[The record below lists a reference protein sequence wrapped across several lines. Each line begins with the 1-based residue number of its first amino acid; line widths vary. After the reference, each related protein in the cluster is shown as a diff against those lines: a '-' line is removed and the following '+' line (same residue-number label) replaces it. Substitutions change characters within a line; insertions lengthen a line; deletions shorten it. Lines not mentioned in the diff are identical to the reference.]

1 MKKFMAFAAAAVIL
15 SACEDFP
22 QADRTDSNSDLP
34 GWQLANIFGTNSDAA
49 GQNRQQGRVTG
60 GRNVEA
66 GQGTIFPGRQPL
78 LIDSDFVNENGERTV
93 SLNLVDV
100 DIESAAAAILGELL
114 QINYIIDPGVSGT
127 VNIRSSQPVTR
138 TTAIEVFELAL
149 KQNNAVLVRRG
160 DLFAIAPLSADLS
173 ISPSTARDVLPGY
186 TLRVVPLRNIG
197 AQEMAAILQPF
208 AGNGIVGIDAQRNLL
223 VLAGTSVDQQSWQET
238 INSFDVDWL
247 ANRSVGIFPV
257 NGRSAQSIV
266 NGLERVVE
274 TDETFAP
281 LVVFEVIPENNS
293 ILAVAKTPRAL
304 ENVAVWIS
312 RLTQDG
318 ANDAQVYSYDMKYA
332 RAADIAPTLS
342 QILGIS
348 VETTA
353 SDDPE
358 AEVMEASADF
368 FEPQGTLNAT
378 RVVASEATNTLLIH
392 STPDEYNRILGILH
406 RLDVPQRQVLVEATI
421 VEVSLNDD
429 LRYGVQY
436 FLEDGG
442 TQLGLSRGET
452 VNIAPNLPGFSASL
466 GGTPAN
472 VVIDALDTVTRINV
486 ISSPNLMILNN
497 ESARLVVGDQV
508 PTAVRTAQDGTTADD
523 VFVSTVEY
531 RDTGVIFEVTPRI
544 NSSGSV
550 ILNIAQEVSLVGE
563 TDGATGNPIIS
574 QRLINSSVSVD
585 SGETIVLGGLFSDR
599 RSSSNGGIPI
609 LKDLP
614 VAGGLFGNTSRGRAQ
629 TELLVLIT
637 PRIVNNSIDSRRVT
651 QQLRSRVQSL
661 RTSNAASMSTN
672 VTVPRL
678 GSANSGLIIDA
689 SNANRAA
696 VSATPT
702 TVQAPVQVAL
712 PPAAPVPATPSADV
726 TALSATLLASSR
738 VAVPQVAA
746 PAAAPTGSHIAV
758 LGSFRSA
765 ANAQD
770 HWGNLV
776 SQNASALGRFTPSF
790 REAGGLTMVTVGPMS
805 RDEASQICVDVRTDC
820 FTATQ

>member
-1 MKKFMAFAAAAVIL
+1 MYRRMAFAACAAFL
-15 SACEDFP
+15 GACGDVP
-22 QADRTDSNSDLP
+22 QVDRTQDDTGYK
-34 GWQLANIFGTNSDAA
+34 GWQLANIFGTGGEGSNT
-49 GQNRQQGRVTG
+49 QRQQGRVTG
-60 GRNVEA
+60 GQRVEA

-78 LIDSDFVNENGERTV
+78 LVDSDFVNESGERTV

-114 QINYIIDPGVSGT
+114 QVNYVIDPGVQGT

-160 DLFAIAPLSADLS
+160 DIFAIAPLSAELS
-173 ISPSTARDVLPGY
+173 IAPSTARDVLPGY
-186 TLRVVPLRNIG
+186 SLRVIPLRNIG

-208 AGNGIVGIDAQRNLL
+208 AGEGIVGIDAQRNIL
-223 VLAGTSVDQQSWQET
+223 VLAGTSVDQQSWAQT
-238 INSFDVDWL
+238 IESFDVDWL
-247 ANRSVGIFPV
+247 ANRSVGIFPI

-274 TDETFAP
+274 TDEEFEP

-304 ENVAVWIS
+304 ENVSVWIN
-312 RLTQDG
+312 RLTRDG

-332 RAADIAPTLS
+332 RASDVSPTMS
-342 QILGIS
+342 EILGVS
-348 VETTA
+348 VETTNQPA
-353 SDDPE
+353 DMVTEPSD
-358 AEVMEASADF
+358 VF
-368 FEPQGTLNAT
+368 FSNQGTLNAT
-378 RVVASEATNTLLIH
+378 RIVASEATNTLLIH
-392 STPDEYNRILGILH
+392 ATPDEYERVLGILH

-421 VEVSLNDD
+421 VEVTLNED

-442 TQLGLSRGET
+442 GQLGLSAGDT
-452 VNIAPNLPGFSASL
+452 VNISPTSPGFSVSL
-466 GGTPAN
+466 GGNPAN
-472 VVIDALDTVTRINV
+472 TVIDALDAMTRINV

-508 PTAVRTAQDGTTADD
+508 PTAVRTATDATSTDD
-523 VFVSTVEY
+523 QVFVSTVEY

-550 ILNIAQEVSLVGE
+550 ILNIGQEVSLVGE
-563 TDGATGNPIIS
+563 TDAATGNPVIS

-599 RSSSNGGIPI
+599 RSGANSGIPI

-614 VAGGLFGNTSRGRAQ
+614 VAGNLFGSSSRSRAQ

-637 PRIVNNSIDSRRVT
+637 PRIVNNQMDARRVT
-651 QQLRSRVQSL
+651 EQLRNRVQSL
-661 RTSNAASMSTN
+661 RPDSASLSTQMN
-672 VTVPRL
+672 IPSTRTQN
-678 GSANSGLIIDA
+678 SALIDDTGRVQ
-689 SNANRAA
+689 RAVAMA
-696 VSATPT
+696 VE
-702 TVQAPVQVAL
+702 V
-712 PPAAPVPATPSADV
+712 
-726 TALSATLLASSR
+726 
-738 VAVPQVAA
+738 
-746 PAAAPTGSHIAV
+746 PAAAAASVPESGRHLAV
-758 LGSFRSA
+758 LGSFSTA
-765 ANAQD
+765 EYAQA
-770 HWGNLV
+770 HWQNLV
-776 SQNASALGRFTPSF
+776 SQNSAALGQFTPTF
-790 REAGGLTMVTVGPMS
+790 RQSSGLTMVTVGPMS
-805 RDEASQICVDVRTDC
+805 RDAASQVCIDVQTDC

>member
-1 MKKFMAFAAAAVIL
+1 MKKIMAFAAVAAFL
-15 SACEDFP
+15 GACEQLP
-22 QADRTDSNSDLP
+22 QADRTGSDNNLR
-34 GWQLANIFGTNSDAA
+34 GWQLANIFGTNSDTASL
-49 GQNRQQGRVTG
+49 NRQQGRVTG
-60 GRNVEA
+60 GQRVEA

-78 LIDSDFVNENGERTV
+78 LIDSDFVNESGERTV
-93 SLNLVDV
+93 SLNLVNV

-114 QINYIIDPGVSGT
+114 QVNYIIDPGVQGT

-149 KQNNAVLVRRG
+149 EQNNAVLVRRG
-160 DLFAIAPLSADLS
+160 DIFAIAPLSADLS
-173 ISPSTARDVLPGY
+173 IAPSTARDVLPGY
-186 TLRVVPLRNIG
+186 TLRVIPLRNIG

-208 AGNGIVGIDAQRNLL
+208 AGSGIVGIDAQRNIL
-223 VLAGTSVDQQSWQET
+223 VLAGTSVDQQSWQDT

-274 TDETFAP
+274 TDESFEP

-304 ENVAVWIS
+304 ENVSVWIN
-312 RLTQDG
+312 RLTRDG
-318 ANDAQVYSYDMKYA
+318 SNDAQVYSYDMKYA
-332 RAADIAPTLS
+332 RAADIAPTMS

-348 VETTA
+348 VETT
-353 SDDPE
+353 SED
-358 AEVMEASADF
+358 AEVIQASSDF
-368 FEPQGTLNAT
+368 FNPQGTLNAT
-378 RVVASEATNTLLIH
+378 RVVASAPTNTLLIH
-392 STPDEYNRILGILH
+392 STPDEYQRILGILH

-442 TQLGLSRGET
+442 GRAALTSGESFD
-452 VNIAPNLPGFSASL
+452 IAPNLPGFGLTL

-472 VVIDALDTVTRINV
+472 AVVDALDTVTTINV

-508 PTAVRTAQDGTTADD
+508 PTSIRTAQDANAGDE

-550 ILNIAQEVSLVGE
+550 ILNIGQEVSLVGE
-563 TDGATGNPIIS
+563 TDPATGNPIIS

-599 RSSSNGGIPI
+599 STNSNGGIPI

-614 VAGGLFGNTSRGRAQ
+614 IAGALFGNSSNGRAQ

-637 PRIVNNSIDSRRVT
+637 PRIVNNRMDARRVT
-651 QQLRSRVQSL
+651 QQLRSRVDSL
-661 RTSNAASMSTN
+661 QMMSGPSLSTQMDIPSMRTQN
-672 VTVPRL
+672 
-678 GSANSGLIIDA
+678 SAIIEDA
-689 SNANRAA
+689 SVMRQQAATAA
-696 VSATPT
+696 VVTPAVVAAPTPT
-702 TVQAPVQVAL
+702 P
-712 PPAAPVPATPSADV
+712 
-726 TALSATLLASSR
+726 
-738 VAVPQVAA
+738 VAA
-746 PAAAPTGSHIAV
+746 PAPAGRHIAV
-758 LGSFRSA
+758 LGSFSSA
-765 ANAQD
+765 DNAQQ
-770 HWGNLV
+770 HWTNLV
-776 SQNASALGRFTPSF
+776 SQNAATLGQMTPSF
-790 REAGGLTMVTVGPMS
+790 RQAGGLTMVTVGPMS
-805 RDEASQICVDVRTDC
+805 RDAASKVCIDVKTDC

>member
-1 MKKFMAFAAAAVIL
+1 MKKLMACAAMAAL
-15 SACEDFP
+15 LMACEDLP
-22 QADRTDSNSDLP
+22 QVDRTEGGSDLR
-34 GWQLANIFGTNSDAA
+34 GWQIANIFGTNAESGGFD
-49 GQNRQQGRVTG
+49 RQQGRVTG
-60 GRNVEA
+60 GQSTRA

-114 QINYIIDPGVSGT
+114 QVNYVIDPGVTGT

-149 KQNNAVLVRRG
+149 EQNNAVLVRRG
-160 DLFAIAPLSADLS
+160 EVFAIAPLSADLS
-173 ISPSTARDVLPGY
+173 IAPSTARDVLPGY
-186 TLRVVPLRNIG
+186 TLRVIPLRNIG

-208 AGNGIVGIDAQRNLL
+208 AGDGIVGIDAQRNIL
-223 VLAGTSVDQQSWQET
+223 VLAGTSVDQQSWQQT
-238 INSFDVDWL
+238 ITSFDVDWL

-266 NGLERVVE
+266 NGLQRVVE
-274 TDETFAP
+274 TDESFEP

-304 ENVAVWIS
+304 ENVAVWIN
-312 RLTQDG
+312 RLTRDG
-318 ANDAQVYSYDMKYA
+318 ANDAQVYSYDMKFA
-332 RAADIAPTLS
+332 RAGEIAPTLS

-348 VETTA
+348 VET
-353 SDDPE
+353 SDQD
-358 AEVMEASADF
+358 ADVIQASADF
-368 FEPQGTLNAT
+368 FAPQGTLNAT

-392 STPDEYNRILGILH
+392 ATPEEYQRVLGILH

-442 TQLGLSRGET
+442 ARASLTNGESF
-452 VNIAPNLPGFSASL
+452 NIAPELPGFAATL

-472 VVIDALDTVTRINV
+472 MVIDALDTVTTINV

-508 PTAVRTAQDGTTADD
+508 PTSIRTAQDGQDTDD
-523 VFVSTVEY
+523 VFISTVEY

-550 ILNIAQEVSLVGE
+550 ILNIGQEVSLVGE
-563 TDGATGNPIIS
+563 TDPSTGNPIIS
-574 QRLINSSVSVD
+574 QRVIDSSVAVD

-599 RSSSNGGIPI
+599 TTNGNGGIPV

-614 VAGGLFGNTSRGRAQ
+614 IAGNLFGNSSRSRAQ

-637 PRIVNNSIDSRRVT
+637 PRIVNNQMDARRVT
-651 QQLRSRVQSL
+651 QQLRNRVQSL
-661 RTSNAASMSTN
+661 QSADPSISTQMQIPSLRTENSALIESGALDA
-672 VTVPRL
+672 TVVP
-678 GSANSGLIIDA
+678 
-689 SNANRAA
+689 
-696 VSATPT
+696 
-702 TVQAPVQVAL
+702 APAL
-712 PPAAPVPATPSADV
+712 PAPADV
-726 TALSATLLASSR
+726 AVTR
-738 VAVPQVAA
+738 VAATTAA
-746 PAAAPTGSHIAV
+746 PAAAAPVATGRHIAV
-758 LGSFRSA
+758 LGSFSNA
-765 ANAQD
+765 DNAQT
-770 HWGNLV
+770 HWAMLLAENQG
-776 SQNASALGRFTPSF
+776 ALGRFTPSF
-790 REAGGLTMVTVGPMS
+790 RQAGGLTMVTVGPMA
-805 RDEASQICVDVRTDC
+805 RDEASQVCIDVKTDC

>member
-1 MKKFMAFAAAAVIL
+1 MKRILAFAAFAAFLV
-15 SACEDFP
+15 ACEDIP
-22 QADRTDSNSDLP
+22 QVDRTGDDTNLR
-34 GWQLANIFGTNSDAA
+34 GWQLANIFGNNGDGNGSA
-49 GQNRQQGRVTG
+49 RQQGRVTG
-60 GRNVEA
+60 GQSVQA

-78 LIDSDFVNENGERTV
+78 LIDSDFVNESGERTV

-114 QINYIIDPGVSGT
+114 QVNYVIDPGVTGT

-160 DLFAIAPLSADLS
+160 DIFAIAPLSANLS
-173 ISPSTARDVLPGY
+173 IAPSTARDVLPGY
-186 TLRVVPLRNIG
+186 SFRVVPLRNIG

-208 AGNGIVGIDAQRNLL
+208 AGQGIVGIDAQRNIL
-223 VLAGTSVDQQSWQET
+223 VLAGTSVDQQSWQQT
-238 INSFDVDWL
+238 IQSFDVDWL

-266 NGLERVVE
+266 NGLQRVVE
-274 TDETFAP
+274 TDEAFEP

-304 ENVAVWIS
+304 ENVAVWIN
-312 RLTQDG
+312 RLTREG
-318 ANDAQVYSYDMKYA
+318 ANDAQVFSYDMKYA
-332 RAADIAPTLS
+332 RASVIAPTLS

-348 VETTA
+348 VET
-353 SDDPE
+353 SNEE
-358 AEVMEASADF
+358 AEVIEASADF
-368 FEPQGTLNAT
+368 FAPQGTLNAT
-378 RVVASEATNTLLIH
+378 RVVASEPTNTLLIH
-392 STPDEYNRILGILH
+392 ATPEEYQRVLGILH

-442 TQLGLSRGET
+442 ARLGLTQGESIN
-452 VNIAPNLPGFSASL
+452 VSPNLPGFSVSL
-466 GGTPAN
+466 GGNPAN
-472 VVIDALDTVTRINV
+472 AVIDALDTITTINV

-508 PTAVRTAQDGTTADD
+508 PTSVRTAQDAGAGDD

-563 TDGATGNPIIS
+563 TDPATGNPIIS
-574 QRLINSSVSVD
+574 QRLINSSVSVN

-599 RSSSNGGIPI
+599 RTSSNGGIPI

-614 VAGGLFGNTSRGRAQ
+614 FAGGLFGNSSSGRAQ

-637 PRIVNNSIDSRRVT
+637 PRIVNNQMDARRVT
-651 QQLRSRVQSL
+651 QQLRQRVESL
-661 RTSNAASMSTN
+661 RLDDPSLSTQMEIPTTRTAN
-672 VTVPRL
+672 SDL
-678 GSANSGLIIDA
+678 IANSGTVEQA
-689 SNANRAA
+689 VAQATRAA
-696 VSATPT
+696 IT
-702 TVQAPVQVAL
+702 
-712 PPAAPVPATPSADV
+712 
-726 TALSATLLASSR
+726 
-738 VAVPQVAA
+738 
-746 PAAAPTGSHIAV
+746 PAAATAVSSGRHIAV
-758 LGSFRSA
+758 LGSFST
-765 ANAQD
+765 
-770 HWGNLV
+770 
-776 SQNASALGRFTPSF
+776 SQNAQQHWSNLVGQNGTVLGQLTPSY
-790 REAGGLTMVTVGPMS
+790 RQAGGLTMVTVGPMA
-805 RDEASQICVDVRTDC
+805 RDAASQICVDVKTDC